1 MVVTSRLSIL
11 LTKRIWYE
19 TFVTAKKKVIMVFL
33 NLKYK
38 YKIVFFLTHF
48 RQDSS
53 ANVNKLSS
61 RLADV

>member
-1 MVVTSRLSIL
+1 MVLTSRLSIL

-19 TFVTAKKKVIMVFL
+19 TFVTAKKKVSYGFL
-33 NLKYK
+33 RFEIQIQNR
-38 YKIVFFLTHF
+38 FFFTHF

-61 RLADV
+61 KLADV